1 MAIQKYQSSF
11 PGAGSSFSSMLDRFF
26 NDSLASQ
33 GRVASFSPQ
42 VDAFETEQGF
52 EIEASLPGLKRDEIK
67 VDFQQGRLSIS
78 GERQFRNERNER
90 QYHLVESSYGSFY
103 RAFDLPDS
111 VDASKIEASFEDG
124 VLHVHVPKDAQ
135 KTMRHQIEVRGG
147 QGNQAAA
154 GNGNTSKSGNGKMS
168 ERVGRDATDIP
179 VQDASSTQRG
189 GSNQQ
194 NTGDQQNTAG
204 QQNASSA
211 SKQGSGM
218 GS

>member
-1 MAIQKYQSSF
+1 
-11 PGAGSSFSSMLDRFF
+11 MLDRFF

-111 VDASKIEASFEDG
+111 VDANKIEATFEDG

-135 KTMRHQIEVRGG
+135 KTMRHQIEVRSG
-147 QGNQAAA
+147 QSTQKGE
-154 GNGNTSKSGNGKMS
+154 GNGSTGKSSGKMS

-179 VQDASSTQRG
+179 VQDASAAQRG
-189 GSNQQ
+189 GSQQ
-194 NTGDQQNTAG
+194 TSPG
-204 QQNASSA
+204 S
-211 SKQGSGM
+211 SKQGSGV

>member
-11 PGAGSSFSSMLDRFF
+11 PGTPSSFSSMLDRFF

-67 VDFQQGRLSIS
+67 VDFQQGRLAIS
-78 GERQFRNERNER
+78 GERQFHNERNER
-90 QYHLVESSYGSFY
+90 QYHLVENSYGSFY
-103 RAFDLPDS
+103 RAFDMPDT
-111 VDASKIEASFEDG
+111 VDAQKIEATFEDG
-124 VLHVHVPKDAQ
+124 VLHVHVPKDTQ
-135 KTMRHQIEVRGG
+135 KTMRHQIEVRGA
-147 QGNQAAA
+147 QGSQPGGGDGNA
-154 GNGNTSKSGNGKMS
+154 GKGSTSGKMS

-179 VQDASSTQRG
+179 VQDASSAQRG
-189 GSNQQ
+189 GSQQ
-194 NTGDQQNTAG
+194 HAAG
-204 QQNASSA
+204 QQNAPGA
-211 SKQGSGM
+211 SKQGSGV